1 MRMVSAFLALL
12 FTLTSFSPV
21 LHARSTMP
29 PEAYDDAVSE
39 LEKAGVIDGYSAGN
53 PRLYDYVNRAEALK
67 VILQNQKTMSPE
79 VAVMARSM
87 PPVSLFSDVTQTAWY
102 APYIE
107 VGFKH
112 QLIKGYSDGRF
123 WPQAGVSVSEAVAML
138 MRSYGVQASTQE
150 FRTSEDLPNTAG
162 EWYAG
167 FVSALIAKG
176 GVMPESTLR
185 VGDYLTRGQLFDMV
199 YRMRIASGQV
209 GMVSPQIPRPLV
221 ATSSSAT
228 WSAPQPAVSSTQ
240 YLSTKSFSLSIP
252 ALNILDLTI
261 THPTDPTTQK
271 GILAVLKDG
280 VGHLF
285 GYPGDGGKVLVYG
298 HSSSY
303 PWDLSPY
310 TKIFRGINK
319 VELGQKVYVTY
330 DGKVHTYQVTE
341 KRTVPAKDHS
351 AFEPDDN
358 GEELILYTCWPPDSI
373 SHRFLVIARPVESV
387 AQH

>member
-1 MRMVSAFLALL
+1 MRMVSAFLALA
-12 FTLTSFSPV
+12 LTFCSFSAVV
-21 LHARSTMP
+21 LARSAMP
-29 PEAYDDAVSE
+29 PEAYDDAVAE
-39 LEKAGVIDGYSAGN
+39 LQKEGVIDGYSAGN

-67 VILQNQKTMSPE
+67 VILMNQASMAPE
-79 VAVMARSM
+79 VSAIARSM
-87 PPVSLFSDVTQTAWY
+87 PPVSLFSDVEQTAWY

-107 VGFKH
+107 IGFKH

-123 WPQAGVSVSEAVAML
+123 WPEAGVRVSEAVSML

-150 FRTSEDLPNTAG
+150 FRTSKDLPNASG

-167 FVSALIAKG
+167 YVSALIAKG
-176 GVMPESTLR
+176 GVMPGSELR

-209 GMVSPQIPRPLV
+209 GMVSPQIPRPS
-221 ATSSSAT
+221 ATSSSSASWT
-228 WSAPQPAVSSTQ
+228 APQTAVSSSQ
-240 YLSTKSFSLSIP
+240 YLSSKPFSLSIP
-252 ALNILDLTI
+252 SLNILDLTI
-261 THPTDPTTQK
+261 THPTDPSTQK
-271 GILAVLKDG
+271 GILSVLKDG

-285 GYPGDGGKVLVYG
+285 GYPGDGGKVLIYG
-298 HSSSY
+298 HSSGY
-303 PWDLSPY
+303 PWDLSAF

-330 DGKVHTYQVTE
+330 GGKVHTYQVTE

-373 SHRFLVIARPVESV
+373 SHRFLVIAKPVESV
-387 AQH
+387 AGR

>member
-1 MRMVSAFLALL
+1 
-12 FTLTSFSPV
+12 
-21 LHARSTMP
+21 MP
-29 PEAYDDAVSE
+29 PEAYDDAISA
-39 LEKAGVIDGYSAGN
+39 LEKAHIIDGYSAGN
-53 PRLYDYVNRAEALK
+53 PRLYDYINRAEALK
-67 VILQNQKTMSPE
+67 VILLNQSSMASEVSLMSRSLP
-79 VAVMARSM
+79 AV
-87 PPVSLFSDVTQTAWY
+87 PLFSDVVQSAWY

-112 QLIKGYSDGRF
+112 QLIKGYNDGRF
-123 WPQAGVSVSEAVAML
+123 WPEAGVRVSEAVSML

-150 FRTSEDLPNTAG
+150 FRTSKDLPNTSG

-167 FVSALIAKG
+167 YVSALIAKG
-176 GVMPESTLR
+176 GVMPESRLT
-185 VGDYLTRGQLFDMV
+185 VSDYLTRGQLFDMV
-199 YRMRIASGQV
+199 YRMRIASGQI
-209 GMVSPQIPRPLV
+209 GMVSPQIPSTSV
-221 ATSSSAT
+221 ISSSPSIFVASQT
-228 WSAPQPAVSSTQ
+228 PVSSSQ
-240 YLSTKSFSLSIP
+240 YLSSKSFALSIP

-261 THPTDPTTQK
+261 THPSDPSTQK
-271 GILAVLKDG
+271 GILAVLKNG

-285 GYPGDGGKVLVYG
+285 GYPGEGGKVLVYG

-373 SHRFLVIARPVESV
+373 SHRFLVIAKPVESV
-387 AQH
+387 AGR

>member
-1 MRMVSAFLALL
+1 
-12 FTLTSFSPV
+12 
-21 LHARSTMP
+21 MP
-29 PEAYDDAVSE
+29 PEAYDDAVAE
-39 LEKAGVIDGYSAGN
+39 LERAGVIDGYSAGN

-67 VILQNQKTMSPE
+67 VILQNQSSMSPE
-79 VAVMARSM
+79 VAVMARAM

-123 WPQAGVSVSEAVAML
+123 WPQAGVRVSEAVAML
-138 MRSYGVQASTQE
+138 MRSYGTQAGTQDY
-150 FRTSEDLPNTAG
+150 RTSEDLPNTAG
-162 EWYAG
+162 EWYASA
-167 FVSALIAKG
+167 VSALIAKG
-176 GVMPESTLR
+176 GVMPESKLR

-199 YRMRIASGQV
+199 YRMRIASGQL
-209 GMVSPQIPRPLV
+209 GTSTSHVSLPVL
-221 ATSSSAT
+221 SSSSSSWT
-228 WSAPQPAVSSTQ
+228 APQTTTVSSAQ
-240 YLSTKSFSLSIP
+240 YLSTKPFALSVPSIG
-252 ALNILDLTI
+252 IHDLTV
-261 THPTDPTTQK
+261 THPSDPSTQK
-271 GILAVLKDG
+271 GILSVLKNG

-285 GYPGDGGKVLVYG
+285 GNPGDGGKVLIYG
-298 HSSSY
+298 HSSGY

-330 DGKVHTYQVTE
+330 NGKVHTYQVAE
-341 KRTVPAKDHS
+341 KRTVPASERS

-373 SHRFLVIARPVESV
+373 SHRFLVIAKPVESV
-387 AQH
+387 AQQ